1 MSLYMYVFFE
11 QILCYLQKAQIANLE
26 HLHNMCGYCFITG
39 GPQPKVG
46 VLLESKQT
54 LLFGEV
60 EHSGSIPVHAY

>member
-1 MSLYMYVFFE
+1 MYVFFE

-46 VLLESKQT
+46 VLLESK
-54 LLFGEV
+54 
-60 EHSGSIPVHAY
+60 